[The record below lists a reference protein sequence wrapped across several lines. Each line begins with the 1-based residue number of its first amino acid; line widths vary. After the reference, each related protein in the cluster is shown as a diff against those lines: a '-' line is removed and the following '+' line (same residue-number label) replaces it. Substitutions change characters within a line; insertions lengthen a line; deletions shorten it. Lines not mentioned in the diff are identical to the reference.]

1 MTWVGTD
8 KDQRILQSNNYK
20 IDGFVD
26 FDIKNYYTA
35 ATVLPETTYY
45 NIWLFYNELKFAG
58 NQRIKKKRRIYYLT
72 EKAKETENIGVKTLA
87 YKLKEYNK
95 LITWRTF
102 GFKLDTKIELL
113 FLVR

>member
-45 NIWLFYNELKFAG
+45 NI
-58 NQRIKKKRRIYYLT
+58 
-72 EKAKETENIGVKTLA
+72 
-87 YKLKEYNK
+87 
-95 LITWRTF
+95 
-102 GFKLDTKIELL
+102 
-113 FLVR
+113 